1 MSSEEESVDQTP
13 PTCGLL
19 GLLLKNRRPTGAVN
33 EVWPDLFVGNA
44 ATARNKTLLQNLGI
58 THVVNAA
65 DGPQHIDTGPRFYR
79 DADIQYHGV
88 EAADCRDFDLSP
100 FFSETADFI
109 HRALSQKGTIQ
120 SNRIRTEAWS
130 YIVALAVYSSLTF
143 CWTVNPH
150 NSQIL
155 RSLQHFFSI
164 HLPVSPTLLKKTTP
178 PGKVLV
184 HCARGISRS
193 GTLVLAFLMI
203 KEGLTLVEAVELV
216 CRSRNILPNTGFL
229 NQLCQLDSALRRRK
243 M

>member
-109 HRALSQKGTIQ
+109 HRALSQK
-120 SNRIRTEAWS
+120 
-130 YIVALAVYSSLTF
+130 ALAVYSSLTF